1 MCSPL
6 VMSSVREGLSRRG
19 FLGAAAGCA
28 VVASVNAQQQP
39 VRLPKGFRDVIDLTH
54 TFSPALPVYPD
65 TSLCRFERVFRSRRT
80 DSRQTK

>member
-19 FLGAAAGCA
+19 FLGAAVGCA
-28 VVASVNAQQQP
+28 VVASANAQQQP

-54 TFSPALPVYPD
+54 TFSPALPVYPGYKPVQIRA
-65 TSLCRFERVFRSRRT
+65 RFFDRAGRIRG
-80 DSRQTK
+80 K